1 MMMRMMMMMML
12 MLMLMM
18 MMRMRMRM
26 RMMTMTPRMTLTTT
40 TRMMMMMT
48 MMTTMRK
55 YFRDEIWLF
64 MGNGD
69 LESWSSFANHYIFKI
84 PILDPQHPTTI

>member
-1 MMMRMMMMMML
+1 MMMRIMMM
-12 MLMLMM
+12 MM
-18 MMRMRMRM
+18 MMRMRMR
-26 RMMTMTPRMTLTTT
+26 RMMTRMTRMTLTTT

-48 MMTTMRK
+48 TTTTMRK
-55 YFRDEIWLF
+55 YFRDEIWLW

>member
-1 MMMRMMMMMML
+1 MMML

-18 MMRMRMRM
+18 MRMRM

-40 TRMMMMMT
+40 TRMMMMT
-48 MMTTMRK
+48 MMTTTTTMRK